1 MARKTAALVASA
13 LLLLAVV
20 FMSLDA
26 GGVDAY
32 CLEFQSTINACR
44 GGSNG
49 LRVCCQECLDLGYN
63 GGDCKKDGECACLKC
78 ADQKT
83 PVCEQGGQ

>member
-20 FMSLDA
+20 FLSLDA
-26 GGVDAY
+26 GGVDAW
-32 CLEFQSTINACR
+32 CLEFPSPGINACR
-44 GGSNG
+44 GGSNR
-49 LRVCCQECLDLGYN
+49 LAVCCKECEDLGYD
-63 GGDCKKDGECACLKC
+63 GGECKKDNECVCLKC

-83 PVCEQGGQ
+83 P